1 MDPEAAAR
9 SLHAQDPSAAWL
21 GIELVTASADRAE
34 VRMLIRPEMCNGY
47 EMIHGGMTF
56 LLADSAMAF
65 ASNNTDEMALATNAE
80 IDWLAPAR
88 PGQTLTA
95 VAERAA
101 DAGRT
106 SIWNIEIS
114 TDDGTRVAI
123 FRGRTRRVGP
133 RS

>member
-1 MDPEAAAR
+1 MDPERLAR
-9 SLHAQDPSAAWL
+9 ALHGQDPSAAWL
-21 GIELVTASADRAE
+21 GIELVTATSDRAE
-34 VRMLIRPEMCNGY
+34 VSMAIRPEMCNGY
-47 EMIHGGMTF
+47 EIIHGGMTF

-65 ASNNTDEMALATNAE
+65 ASNTTDEVALATNAE

-88 PGQTLTA
+88 AGQVLTA

-106 SIWNIEIS
+106 SIWNIELT
-114 TDDGTRVAI
+114 TDDGTTVAL

-133 RS
+133 R